1 MPCYVL
7 PVPYLL
13 VSLAAFFCAL
23 LTLFSGFGLGTL
35 LLPAFLLTLH
45 SVPVAVA
52 ATALVHL
59 ANNLFKL
66 GLVGRHAVSGIVLRF
81 GVTAVLASAAGALLL
96 TRADTWP
103 ALGHYTLAGH
113 AFAIRPL
120 NLVVGLLM
128 VGFALFEWSPRLS
141 RLAFPARALPLGGL
155 LSGFLG
161 GLSGHQGALRA
172 AFLAR
177 CGLSKEQYVGTGAV
191 CAVLVDLAR
200 LGVYGVTAWRDPFA
214 RLGETGG
221 HGLVAAGVAGAFI
234 GSYLGARLL
243 AKTTLPAVQR
253 LVAWM
258 LVVLG
263 LALAAG
269 LV

>member
-1 MPCYVL
+1 MN
-7 PVPYLL
+7 YLL
-13 VSLAAFFCAL
+13 VSLAALGSAL
-23 LTLFSGFGLGTL
+23 LTLLSGFGLGTL

-66 GLVGRHAVSGIVLRF
+66 GLVGRHAVAGIVLRF
-81 GVTAVLASAAGALLL
+81 GVTAVLASVAGALLL
-96 TRADTWP
+96 ARAAAWP
-103 ALGHYTLAGH
+103 ELGRYELGGH
-113 AFAIRPL
+113 GFVVRPL
-120 NLVVGLLM
+120 NLLVGLLM
-128 VGFALFEWSPRLS
+128 VGFAVVEWSPRLS
-141 RLAFPARALPLGGL
+141 TLAFPPRALPLGGL
-155 LSGFLG
+155 LSGFVG

-177 CGLSKEQYVGTGAV
+177 CGLRKEQYVGTGAV

-200 LGVYGVTAWRDPFA
+200 LGVYGVTAWQDQFA
-214 RLGETGG
+214 RLGEAGG
-221 HGLVAAGVAGAFI
+221 RGLVAAGVLGAFI

-243 AKTTLPAVQR
+243 TKTTLPAVQK

>member
-1 MPCYVL
+1 MN
-7 PVPYLL
+7 YLL
-13 VSLAAFFCAL
+13 VSLAALGSAL
-23 LTLFSGFGLGTL
+23 LTLLSGFGLGTL

-66 GLVGRHAVSGIVLRF
+66 GLVGRHAVGAIVLRF
-81 GVTAVLASAAGALLL
+81 GVPALLASVAGALLL
-96 TRADTWP
+96 ARAAAWP
-103 ALGHYTLAGH
+103 ELGRYLLAGH
-113 AFAIRPL
+113 EFVVRPL

-141 RLAFPARALPLGGL
+141 GLAFPARVLPLGGV
-155 LSGFLG
+155 LSGFVG

-177 CGLSKEQYVGTGAV
+177 CGLGKEQYVGTGAV
-191 CAVLVDLAR
+191 CAVLVDVAR
-200 LGVYGVTAWRDPFA
+200 LAVYGVTAWRDHFA
-214 RLGETGG
+214 RLGEAGG
-221 HGLVAAGVAGAFI
+221 RGLVAAGVAGAFI

-243 AKTTLPAVQR
+243 TKTTLPAVQR
-253 LVAWM
+253 LVACM
-258 LVVLG
+258 LVALG

>member
-1 MPCYVL
+1 MQ
-7 PVPYLL
+7 YLI
-13 VSLAAFFCAL
+13 VTVAAFFSAL

-66 GLVGRHAVSGIVLRF
+66 GLVGRHAVAGIVLRF
-81 GVTAVLASAAGALLL
+81 GATAVLASVAGALLL
-96 TRADTWP
+96 ARAAAWP
-103 ALGHYTLAGH
+103 ALGRYELAGH
-113 AFAIRPL
+113 AVVVRPL
-120 NLVVGLLM
+120 HLVVGLLM
-128 VGFALFEWSPRLS
+128 VGFALMEWLPRFS
-141 RLAFPARALPLGGL
+141 TLAFPPRALPLGGL
-155 LSGFLG
+155 LSGFAG

-200 LGVYGVTAWRDPFA
+200 LGVYGVTAWHDQFA
-214 RLGETGG
+214 RLGEAGG
-221 HGLVAAGVAGAFI
+221 RGLVAVGVVGAFI